1 MGRISMAT
9 RNELV
14 TAVAGRCARA
24 SRLERS
30 QILDEFAAVMG
41 LHRKHAVRPLRGG
54 QPGKASGPRPGR
66 RLYDGAAREA
76 LVVIWEVS
84 DRMLREA
91 RGRAGGK
98 ARRRTAPFDG
108 GSGELPG
115 VLHGRSS
122 SASRASS
129 AAMRANAA
137 PQLPDQRQQGS
148 DRRVL
153 LGMVQPA
160 KIDVG
165 PHADVELAAHDR
177 VNRRSNRSRR
187 RWHTKPAATQ
197 VSNCEERAL
206 RHRVRQT
213 PRFDNPRLQEERL
226 SDGQKALYGTPN
238 TFDLKITHVPAI
250 SLSAAHD
257 AAYRPLQCQD
267 IAAQRPSQAWPSSR
281 VRPYVLSG
289 ASRTPN
295 HPGS

>member
-1 MGRISMAT
+1 MHEAHRRRLWEMPQHA
-9 RNELV
+9 RRHRRV
-14 TAVAGRCARA
+14 TTVAGRCARA

-30 QILDEFAAVMG
+30 QILDKFAAVMG

-76 LVVIWEVS
+76 LVVIWEVP

-137 PQLPDQRQQGS
+137 PNCPTSGS
-148 DRRVL
+148 RDRRVL
-153 LGMVQPA
+153 LGMAQPA

-177 VNRRSNRSRR
+177 VNRRSNHSRR
-187 RWHTKPAATQ
+187 RWRTKPAATQ

-206 RHRVRQT
+206 RHRVRRT

-226 SDGQKALYGTPN
+226 SDGQKALTG
-238 TFDLKITHVPAI
+238 
-250 SLSAAHD
+250 
-257 AAYRPLQCQD
+257 RPMPL
-267 IAAQRPSQAWPSSR
+267 
-281 VRPYVLSG
+281 
-289 ASRTPN
+289 T
-295 HPGS
+295 